1 MCLVLAA
8 AAVLVPLVKGPT
20 TALTAV
26 PAPTPAPCGVVAPC
40 LLPPSTLMPG
50 PGTTIFHSVA
60 ATLPPP
66 TTYLLAVCGYNIHS
80 ANPVHG
86 SCDVSLI
93 TGPGEDLRADIGPG
107 SSSVPADGAHVHVVI
122 SGRGQV
128 TTRDGLTDREGSF
141 PFVVNGTK
149 GNYGPL
155 SFSGAVTFNGLST
168 TAP

>member
-1 MCLVLAA
+1 VRQEKHPLLAG
-8 AAVLVPLVKGPT
+8 V
-20 TALTAV
+20 TAV
-26 PAPTPAPCGVVAPC
+26 
-40 LLPPSTLMPG
+40 
-50 PGTTIFHSVA
+50 
-60 ATLPPP
+60 
-66 TTYLLAVCGYNIHS
+66 
-80 ANPVHG
+80 
-86 SCDVSLI
+86 
-93 TGPGEDLRADIGPG
+93 
-107 SSSVPADGAHVHVVI
+107 GAHVHVVI